1 MSQARKFQTENRS
14 VLKVL
19 ILGDGAVGKSCIMA
33 RFINNQFEENSF
45 HTIGV
50 EFLNKEYVCDGKTYT
65 LQVCCLDLAVFS
77 WITLWIF
84 FIDLGY
90 SWTREIQVIENSIL

>member
-1 MSQARKFQTENRS
+1 MSNQRKLRPEARS

-33 RFINNQFEENSF
+33 RFINDQFEDNSF

-50 EFLNKEYVCDGKTYT
+50 EFLNKEFSLDGKTYT
-65 LQVCCLDLAVFS
+65 LQVYLCYMEMNYSLYSMYSFSLLNLD
-77 WITLWIF
+77 
-84 FIDLGY
+84 
-90 SWTREIQVIENSIL
+90 